1 MSLLVMIFTIWLT
14 DFERVIMG
22 GRGSCRRKRSLRCSR
37 CYSENISNY
46 ILGLGGIVWENV
58 DAVKRVGNYYFCRC
72 RNCGHEYKTNSL
84 AARRDYRFN
93 NND

>member
-1 MSLLVMIFTIWLT
+1 
-14 DFERVIMG
+14 MG
-22 GRGSCRRKRSLRCSR
+22 GRGCCRRKRSLRCSR
-37 CYSENISNY
+37 CYNENISNY

-58 DAVKRVGNYYFCRC
+58 DAVKRVGNYYLCRC